1 MRYISYRSK
10 LRLRA
15 ALIGL
20 AIALVLLAAAA
31 VGVFIYLH
39 RYIVY
44 TPDGAR
50 LDLDGGLR
58 SALETDFDVE
68 ASKSAPAPVPGATL
82 AEGSELEEPA
92 KTLEQING
100 WYADGAMLAAPSR
113 IREAV
118 SGLTEPAAV
127 CVDVRSIYGNFYYS
141 SAIAGAQ
148 TSSSVDP
155 PAVDDLLRDLASTP
169 EVYLI
174 AWLPAFRDSSWALA
188 ELDCALSLRS
198 GALWMDSEGC
208 YWLDPSDDQV
218 IARLE
223 SIIQELESLGFD
235 EVVLSDFAFPDDPA
249 IVFEGDRSQALLDAA
264 QKLRENLDQSEDIK
278 LSFST
283 RDSALA
289 PYADRFYYRDLD
301 GAEIP
306 ALTDALEGAFPDL
319 HNCLVFLT
327 DSRDTRFESFGRLKP
342 AYGSSE

>member
-1 MRYISYRSK
+1 MRFISYRSR

-15 ALIGL
+15 ALTGL
-20 AIALVLLAAAA
+20 AIALVLLIAAA
-31 VGVFIYLH
+31 VGVVIYLH

-58 SALETDFDVE
+58 GALGTEFRVET
-68 ASKSAPAPVPGATL
+68 PQPVPGATL
-82 AEGSELEEPA
+82 AEGSDLEEPA
-92 KTLEQING
+92 KTLERING

-127 CVDVRSIYGNFYYS
+127 CVDVRSIYGNFYYG

-155 PAVDDLLRDLASTP
+155 PAVDDLLRDLASNP
-169 EVYLI
+169 DVYLI
-174 AWLPAFRDSSWALA
+174 AWLPAFRDSSWALY
-188 ELDCALSLRS
+188 ELDCALSLKS
-198 GALWMDSEGC
+198 GALWMDSDGC
-208 YWLDPSDDQV
+208 YWLDPSDDRV
-218 IARLE
+218 IERLE
-223 SIIQELESLGFD
+223 SIIHELESVGFD
-235 EVVLSDFAFPDDPA
+235 EVVLSDFTFPDDPA
-249 IVFEGDRSQALLDAA
+249 IVFDGDRAQALLDTA
-264 QKLRENLDQSEDIK
+264 QKLREDLGQSEDFK

-283 RDSALA
+283 RERALA

-301 GAEIP
+301 GADVP
-306 ALTDALEGAFPDL
+306 ALTAELEGAFPDL
-319 HNCLVFLT
+319 HNSLVFLT

-342 AYGSSE
+342 AFGESE